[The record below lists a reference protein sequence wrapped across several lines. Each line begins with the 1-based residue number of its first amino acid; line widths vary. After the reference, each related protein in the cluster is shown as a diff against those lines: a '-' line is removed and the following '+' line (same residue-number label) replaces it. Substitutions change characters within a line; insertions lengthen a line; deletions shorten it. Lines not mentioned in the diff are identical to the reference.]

1 MLQAVIARP
10 ADAERLP
17 SQYEGAK
24 SEKIKSKSFLT

>member
-1 MLQAVIARP
+1 MLQAVTAKP

-24 SEKIKSKSFLT
+24 SEGDKKQKISI